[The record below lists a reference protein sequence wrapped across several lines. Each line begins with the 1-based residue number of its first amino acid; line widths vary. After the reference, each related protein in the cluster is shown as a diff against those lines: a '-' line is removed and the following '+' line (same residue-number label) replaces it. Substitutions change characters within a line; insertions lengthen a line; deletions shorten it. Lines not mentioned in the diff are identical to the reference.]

1 MEATSAVGKVARF
14 GAFTFDTRTGELR
27 KQGRLLRV
35 QGQPAEVL
43 RALIEKRG
51 SSVARTEL
59 HQRLWAANTYVDFE
73 HGLNKAISRIRS
85 ALSDPPN
92 SSRYLETVPG
102 EGYRFIAPVEWLESI
117 SDIVSPSAKNST
129 ENALTVAL
137 GTATG
142 KSERSRWLIAVS
154 VLLVV
159 GSLSWYFGHLRSAA
173 GIVETQLTSRAP
185 ELPIEAASISPDG
198 KYMAFADHEGLWLQV
213 IETQAMHKLK
223 APEMFSVTKIA
234 WLPNSTALM
243 VSATTGSE
251 KISSIWDISIFGE
264 EPRELRDDAGQGS
277 PSPNGTEVAFTSG
290 DAAGIW
296 RMKITGEE
304 ARKIVGGAEGDQF
317 GSLVWSP
324 DGADLVYNRTSF
336 GAKGYENAL
345 EWRNLS
351 TGSVAVILSDHGL
364 GSYCARRD
372 GTIIY
377 SRIESSG
384 KSRET
389 NLWRFRID
397 FATGRILED
406 PRLLTRWSGSAS
418 NLSITADGRT
428 LALEKGFSHLASYAL
443 RLGPQAQAR
452 SEMIPLTYHQRDDYP
467 GSWDSSGR
475 AVLLNSNRDGQW
487 EIFKQ
492 GLGQSASEYV
502 VGSTANAKYPTVSPD
517 GKWILYQSVPGG
529 TMNSSMPVRE
539 LRVAAGGGPPQEVWE
554 GQGIFKVRCTRL
566 PANRCV
572 VGTRDVDGTHLIIAD
587 FDPAKGKGRELLR
600 IAMKVTSEE
609 IFFSWDI
616 SPDGSEIVL
625 CEPRENDTHLKF
637 ISLSDGSQQEIVL
650 RGWRQFGAV
659 AWAPDGKTL
668 FVSMGSDNGSTILQA
683 SLGGSVNTLMQRNQ
697 QIEGDCLPS
706 PDGRWLAFA
715 EIDSRTNVSLVKGF

>member
-1 MEATSAVGKVARF
+1 VEVTSAVRKVARF

-35 QGQPAEVL
+35 HGQPAEVL

-51 SSVARTEL
+51 SVVARTEL

-73 HGLNKAISRIRS
+73 HGLNKAISKIRS
-85 ALSDPPN
+85 ALADPPN
-92 SSRYLETVPG
+92 SSRYLETVSG

-117 SDIVSPSAKNST
+117 SDIAPPSAESINQS
-129 ENALTVAL
+129 ELTVESGLNAD
-137 GTATG
+137 
-142 KSERSRWLIAVS
+142 KSKRSLWLIAAS
-154 VLLVV
+154 ILLIVL
-159 GSLSWYFGHLRSAA
+159 GSLFWYVGHLRSA
-173 GIVETQLTSRAP
+173 GIVETELTSRAP

-198 KYMAFADHEGLWLQV
+198 KYIAFADREGLWLQV
-213 IETQAMHKLK
+213 IETRVMHKLK

-251 KISSIWDISIFGE
+251 KISCIWEISIFGE

-277 PSPNGTEVAFTSG
+277 PSPDGTEVAFTSG

-296 RMKITGEE
+296 RMTITGED

-324 DGADLVYNRTSF
+324 DGADLVYNRMSF
-336 GAKGYENAL
+336 GAKGYEDVL

-351 TGSVAVILSDHGL
+351 TGSVAVILSEHAL
-364 GSYCARRD
+364 SSYCARRD
-372 GTIIY
+372 GSIIY
-377 SRIESSG
+377 SRMESGG

-389 NLWRFRID
+389 SLWRFRID

-406 PRLLTRWSGSAS
+406 PKLLTRWSGSAS
-418 NLSITADGRT
+418 NLSVTADGKT
-428 LALEKGFSHLASYAL
+428 LALEKGFTHLASYAL
-443 RLGPQAQAR
+443 RLGPQGQSR

-517 GKWILYQSVPGG
+517 GKWILYQSVPRG
-529 TMNSSMPVRE
+529 TMNSSMPVTE

-554 GQGIFKVRCTRL
+554 GRGTFKVRCTRL

-572 VGTRDVDGTHLIIAD
+572 MATQDADGTHLIIAE
-587 FDPAKGKGRELLR
+587 FDPAKGKGKELLR

-616 SPDGSEIVL
+616 SPEGSEIVL
-625 CEPRENDTHLKF
+625 CEPGESDTHLKL
-637 ISLSDGSQQEIVL
+637 ISLSDGSQNEVVL

-668 FVSMGSDNGSTILQA
+668 FVSMGSDNGSTILEA

-697 QIEGDCLPS
+697 RIEDCIPS
-706 PDGRWLAFA
+706 PDGHWLAFS
-715 EIDSRTNVSLVKGF
+715 EIDARTNVSLVSGF